1 MDMDMDIMTNIFP
14 GFHTCVGFPKN
25 LGQNPIFFKVYTYF
39 WGTFNLV
46 YGIKIPSWNAFMG
59 VLKMYTSYELQ
70 SKSGRRWNWLTCTRT
85 DKIQTPPGQ
94 FSNTDPAVFKEKGK
108 IWFPRRSVKW
118 KTGPWCFIGF
128 INPPP
133 GVKCN
138 LIKEKDF
145 QKSPFLENFSFLS
158 SLHKS
163 LHSGVTSQRILSGR
177 QILGVCALCKRRL
190 HNMTK
195 KDLRILYKHTEPL
208 LQAWAGVSSGVIMKW
223 LSWLLRKHR
232 LPKQ

>member
-1 MDMDMDIMTNIFP
+1 MLN
-14 GFHTCVGFPKN
+14 
-25 LGQNPIFFKVYTYF
+25 FFKVYTYL
-39 WGTFNLV
+39 WSTFNLV

-59 VLKMYTSYELQ
+59 VLKMYTSYEIQ

-94 FSNTDPAVFKEKGK
+94 FSNTDPALFKEKGK
-108 IWFPRRSVKW
+108 IRFPRRSVKW

-145 QKSPFLENFSFLS
+145 QKNPLLENFSFLS

-163 LHSGVTSQRILSGR
+163 LHSGVTSQPKNIFF
-177 QILGVCALCKRRL
+177 VWRL
-190 HNMTK
+190 RTMTK
-195 KDLRILYKHTEPL
+195 KDLRILHKHTEPL
-208 LQAWAGVSSGVIMKW
+208 LQAWAGVSSGVIIKC
-223 LSWLLRKHR
+223 LSWLLRKNR

>member
-1 MDMDMDIMTNIFP
+1 MECIYGCF
-14 GFHTCVGFPKN
+14 KN
-25 LGQNPIFFKVYTYF
+25 VH
-39 WGTFNLV
+39 
-46 YGIKIPSWNAFMG
+46 
-59 VLKMYTSYELQ
+59 VLWITKQKWSKMELTHMYKNRQ
-70 SKSGRRWNWLTCTRT
+70 DSDPR
-85 DKIQTPPGQ
+85 GQ
-94 FSNTDPAVFKEKGK
+94 FSNTDPALFKEKGK
-108 IWFPRRSVKW
+108 FRFPRRSVKW

-195 KDLRILYKHTEPL
+195 KDLRILYKNTEPP